1 MQRGFGDLRRGLLYW
16 TEGVCRG
23 EGVGIWCDRN
33 GREWRFE
40 MRMGKRRGGCGGRCM
55 RLEAEGGGRVPMRMT
70 CSIKSVDDI
79 DAEVL
84 VS

>member
-1 MQRGFGDLRRGLLYW
+1 
-16 TEGVCRG
+16 
-23 EGVGIWCDRN
+23 
-33 GREWRFE
+33 
-40 MRMGKRRGGCGGRCM
+40 M

-70 CSIKSVDDI
+70 YSIKSVDDI